1 MKLWR
6 LASRVFTFSII
17 FLLLGIAI
25 TNIWVVKST
34 EDQLLTSID
43 QVDANSVAL
52 VLGTSSKLSN
62 GEKNPFFENRIK
74 AAAQLYKSG
83 KIAHFILSG
92 DNLSSKYYNEPAEM
106 QKALLKRGVPK
117 KAITLDLA
125 GLRTLDSIIRSK
137 EIFGQEK
144 ILIITQPFHSYRALF
159 ISDFYHIQAKALGAK
174 EPQNEIS
181 LKMKVRE
188 YLARTRAVIDLYIF
202 NTAPQHL
209 GKKEPLVI

>member
-6 LASRVFTFSII
+6 LAKSVFFYLII
-17 FLLLGIAI
+17 FLILSIVA
-25 TNIWVVKST
+25 TNVWVVKST
-34 EDQLLTSID
+34 ENHLLSTIEE
-43 QVDANSVAL
+43 VKPHSVAL

-62 GEKNPFFENRIK
+62 GEKNPFFENRIS

-83 KIAHFILSG
+83 KIVHFILSG
-92 DNLSSKYYNEPAEM
+92 DNLSSRYYNEPAEM
-106 QKALLKRGVPK
+106 QKALVKRGVPH

-125 GLRTLDSIIRSK
+125 GLRTLDSIVRSK

-159 ISDFYHIQAKALGAK
+159 ISDFYNIDAMALGAK

-188 YLARTRAVIDLYIF
+188 YLARTRAVFDLYVL

-209 GKKEPLVI
+209 GKKEPLAL